1 MCSQLLHFSL
11 TSISTPVEPEL
22 SQKAVIPIFPELSHV
37 LEPKLNN
44 CSADM
49 HKCGLAGMNPS
60 SCKVYQES
68 PFPNAQ
74 SSGMTAVFIPAKNAL
89 NCLFQIHFP

>member
-1 MCSQLLHFSL
+1 MLLSLKCS
-11 TSISTPVEPEL
+11 
-22 SQKAVIPIFPELSHV
+22 
-37 LEPKLNN
+37 N

-49 HKCGLAGMNPS
+49 HKRELAGVNPS

-74 SSGMTAVFIPAKNAL
+74 SSGTAAVFILARNAL
-89 NCLFQIHFP
+89 NCLFQTHLLWAFHFYTIFKI